1 MDTNSSNGLTDDS
14 WFQRAGQLIE
24 SEGIFIG
31 CPLKDF
37 ARSSRDP
44 FELARARGLRT
55 DSMVL
60 EIGGGCLRVGYWFI
74 EFLEPSRYCCI
85 EPNERMLAAGRK
97 YLLGNLENHKEPVF
111 DTNDSF
117 DFAVF
122 ERRFDFLIA
131 FSIWTHAAKPQIET
145 MLEQF
150 SEVGSKNAQFIASF
164 LPAVS
169 LPVLLIRSIFNLRT
183 LIWSILNLRTPW
195 PRDYTGTKWVGR
207 SHHSEKPG
215 MVAHNKTWIVNAAS
229 RYGLNVEFLTGVNT
243 LSQSWLVVRK
253 G

>member
-1 MDTNSSNGLTDDS
+1 MDTNPSKELTDDS
-14 WFQRAGQLIE
+14 WFQRAGQIID
-24 SEGIFIG
+24 SVGIFVG

-44 FELARARGLRT
+44 FELARGLRT
-55 DSMVL
+55 DLSVL

-85 EPNERMLAAGRK
+85 EPNERML
-97 YLLGNLENHKEPVF
+97 
-111 DTNDSF
+111 
-117 DFAVF
+117 
-122 ERRFDFLIA
+122 
-131 FSIWTHAAKPQIET
+131 
-145 MLEQF
+145 EQF
-150 SEVGSKNAQFIASF
+150 LEVGSKNAQFIASF

-169 LPVLLIRSIFNLRT
+169 LPVLLIRPIFNLRR
-183 LIWSILNLRTPW
+183 LIWSILNLRRPW
-195 PRDYTGTKWVGR
+195 RRDYTGTKWVGR
-207 SHHSEKPG
+207 SHHSEKAG
-215 MVAHNKTWIVNAAS
+215 MVAHSKTWIVNAAS